1 MNTQNPKDT
10 LPEPNSSIGKKTFT
24 GKVVS
29 AKAQKTITVLI
40 ETQRKDATYQ
50 KFVKKCKKFLAHDE
64 NGLAKEGDIVT
75 IVESRPISKKKF
87 FVLKEVVRAAIKV
100 GVSE

>member
-10 LPEPNSSIGKKTFT
+10 VTEPSSIGKKTFT

-29 AKAQKTITVLI
+29 AKSQKTITVLI

-50 KFVKKCKKFLAHDE
+50 KFV
-64 NGLAKEGDIVT
+64 VT
-75 IVESRPISKKKF
+75 IIESRPISKKKF
-87 FVLKEVVRAAIKV
+87 FVLKEIVRKAIKV